1 MVQQVALAHNWVRL
15 QKNIELAGYQ
25 LANVKT
31 VLLTHLHPDHVCG
44 IAQNGKAVFPNA
56 TVYAHE
62 READYWLNPAS
73 EKNSASR

>member
-1 MVQQVALAHNWVRL
+1 M
-15 QKNIELAGYQ
+15 
-25 LANVKT
+25 
-31 VLLTHLHPDHVCG
+31 CG

-73 EKNSASR
+73 GKNSASRQKKKIIWALLKT